1 MINIFY
7 TIEIA
12 FIKKYMWISMKR
24 FLTILIKTFE
34 FHLLREHFS
43 SSKKNFI
50 YTTRFF
56 LIFQFSIFF
65 TSLLIAIFNKTIL
78 QTVLLSVF
86 ASILCN
92 LFSLMLIKNA
102 EKDKEETELKL
113 KEYSKLVDEI
123 NRMITG
129 SFFANVFLSFIITL
143 LLVFIPFTT
152 GLLGLKNSKL
162 LFIII
167 LFSSICIFIS
177 LLVYLSVR
185 FFYKKNKKSSLRF
198 DEIKK
203 NKGLTISNRIFYNKI
218 LFNLKSYYE
227 TSIKSNKYTSFYQKN
242 YLLINGLLAGFI
254 ISLIIAVKFKL
265 SFTFII
271 TFTQISGCLFS
282 HKIFEKF
289 NKYKRESQ
297 RPFIFAQFLF
307 AIILFLSVFS
317 FIRTTPQIAEKTLLF
332 AIKDMIIPVTS
343 LIDAILLFF
352 YTIVHSKNVLT
363 ALLPVPLFTILY
375 FSSLMVNNLI
385 HIFEDYSDRKI
396 KAELTAEPQAL
407 IFGDNLSLYPFTL
420 RFIAAIISLGILY
433 VELPF
438 ISNLIFSLINTLQV
452 SEVFKIDIF
461 TQSNIKF
468 FFDSIFY
475 ISLIYIAYISLIDF
489 IGAMF
494 SHIMLFSGE
503 VVFVKNLLITRNI
516 TRVPITRINH
526 LVIKQNFIER
536 FLDIGSL
543 LIETSDRGLVMSV
556 KGVTSITE
564 KNRKIMDKVKVGL
577 QKIK

>member
-1 MINIFY
+1 
-7 TIEIA
+7 
-12 FIKKYMWISMKR
+12 MKR

-43 SSKKNFI
+43 NSKKNFI

-56 LIFQFSIFF
+56 LVFQFFIFF
-65 TSLLIAIFNKTIL
+65 TAILISVFNKTIL
-78 QTVLLSVF
+78 QTVLLS
-86 ASILCN
+86 SITALLCN

-123 NRMITG
+123 DRMITG
-129 SFFANVFLSFIITL
+129 SFFTNVFLSFVLTL
-143 LLVFIPFTT
+143 LLVFIPFIT
-152 GLLGLKNSKL
+152 GLLGLKNSKF

-167 LFSSICIFIS
+167 SFSSIFIFIS
-177 LLVYLSVR
+177 LTGYLTFR
-185 FFYKKNKKSSLRF
+185 FFLKKNKKSSLSF
-198 DEIKK
+198 NEINK
-203 NKGLTISNRIFYNKI
+203 NKGFTISNKILYNKI
-218 LFNLKSYYE
+218 LFNLKSFYE
-227 TSIKSNKYTSFYQKN
+227 TSIKSNKFTSLYQKN

-254 ISLIIAVKFKL
+254 ISLIIAIKFKL
-265 SFTFII
+265 SFIFII
-271 TFTQISGCLFS
+271 TFTEISGCLFS
-282 HKIFEKF
+282 YKVFEKF

-297 RPFIFAQFLF
+297 RPFIFAQFIF

-317 FIRTTPQIAEKTLLF
+317 FIRTTPQIAEKTFLF
-332 AIKDMIIPVTS
+332 PLKDMIIPVTS
-343 LIDAILLFF
+343 LIDTVLLFF

-363 ALLPVPLFTILY
+363 ALLPLPLFVILY
-375 FSSLMVNNLI
+375 FTSLFVNKLI
-385 HIFEDYSDRKI
+385 HIFEDYSDKKI

-420 RFIAAIISLGILY
+420 RFIGAIISLCILY

-452 SEVFKIDIF
+452 SEVFKIDIL

-468 FFDSIFY
+468 FFDGIFY
-475 ISLIYIAYISLIDF
+475 ISLIYMAYISLIDF

-503 VVFVKNLLITRNI
+503 VVFVKNLLITRDV

-536 FLDIGSL
+536 FLDIGTL